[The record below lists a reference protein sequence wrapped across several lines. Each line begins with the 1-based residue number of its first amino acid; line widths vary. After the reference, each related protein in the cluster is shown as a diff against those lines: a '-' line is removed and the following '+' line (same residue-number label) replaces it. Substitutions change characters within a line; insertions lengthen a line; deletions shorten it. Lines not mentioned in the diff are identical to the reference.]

1 MRSRNREDRIISCR
15 SLKTAPAS
23 DSSRHHVIWP
33 ESLVRGVLR
42 NSAKKSSSHRSPR
55 RQCAGLA
62 LSPVRRR
69 STTFPQAEAVR
80 LPRFGLYA
88 DDSAT
93 PALADGFQRANTVM
107 QKVSTGLHGLAAITI
122 TVAVIS
128 IGYKTLW
135 KGESLSQC
143 GYIIIGGILIGGGSE
158 IGALLMS

>member
-1 MRSRNREDRIISCR
+1 MILFRK
-15 SLKTAPAS
+15 LK
-23 DSSRHHVIWP
+23 
-33 ESLVRGVLR
+33 
-42 NSAKKSSSHRSPR
+42 
-55 RQCAGLA
+55 
-62 LSPVRRR
+62 
-69 STTFPQAEAVR
+69 AVV
-80 LPRFGLYA
+80 PRFGLYA
-88 DDSAT
+88 DDFSAT

-122 TVAVIS
+122 TVAVIW